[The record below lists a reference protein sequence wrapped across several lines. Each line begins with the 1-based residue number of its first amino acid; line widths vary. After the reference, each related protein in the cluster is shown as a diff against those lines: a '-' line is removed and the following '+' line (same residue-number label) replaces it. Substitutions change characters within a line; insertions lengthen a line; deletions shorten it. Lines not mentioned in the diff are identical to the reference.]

1 MNWDLFQ
8 LCEIDSTF
16 KNWSMESSYQ
26 QTQDEQWYNC
36 IIRHKKRYDKTEHP
50 FMIKGL
56 RKLALEG
63 NFLSLINCL
72 KKQQLTSHLMVRN
85 WTFSLCAHRQN
96 KHVLSSLLVNILLE
110 FQTTAI
116 RQDRKRK
123 NIQIGKQ
130 GIKLFLPTDDMT
142 LHV

>member
-1 MNWDLFQ
+1 
-8 LCEIDSTF
+8 
-16 KNWSMESSYQ
+16 
-26 QTQDEQWYNC
+26 
-36 IIRHKKRYDKTEHP
+36 
-50 FMIKGL
+50 MINGI
-56 RKLALEG
+56 
-63 NFLSLINCL
+63 FLSTDSRPTMIQLYHSTQEKIWQNWTPFHDKRSQKTSITGELPQFDKLCL
-72 KKQQLTSHLMVRN
+72 KKLQLTSHLMVRN

-96 KHVLSSLLVNILLE
+96 KHVLSSLLVNVLLE

-123 NIQIGKQ
+123 TIQIGKQ